1 MKILVADPYPIMR
14 YGLRQ
19 LFLTLDRHAQ
29 IVECDDLDVALGI
42 IKNSKEWDLV
52 LIDPVLVRDSESGLI
67 EEFTGMLSGTPLVL
81 YPVIGKRQNLL
92 QDLQRGATG
101 FIPKWVSCE
110 QFIEMVSSVMAGLPC
125 MPWSILDDAP
135 WKGDD
140 HVMTAALNADIQGLT
155 PRQREVLACLAKGF
169 TNAEI
174 ARRLG
179 ISAQTVRHH
188 ISAILV
194 TLNVENRTQAALVAM
209 QAITREAESSTDT
222 ASPAC

>member
-14 YGLRQ
+14 FGLRQ
-19 LFLTLDRHAQ
+19 LFLTMDRHAQ
-29 IVECDDLDVALGI
+29 VVECDDLDVALGM
-42 IKNSKEWDLV
+42 IKNNKDWDLV
-52 LIDPVLVRDSESGLI
+52 LIDPVLVNGSESRLI
-67 EEFTGMLSGTPLVL
+67 EELSGALSGTPLVL
-81 YPVIGKRQNLL
+81 YPVIGKRQALL

-110 QFIEMVSSVMAGLPC
+110 QFLEMVAAVMAGHPC

-140 HVMTAALNADIQGLT
+140 HLTVAALSADIAGLT

-194 TLNVENRTQAALVAM
+194 TLNVENRTQAALAAM
-209 QAITREAESSTDT
+209 QAISGAPDT
-222 ASPAC
+222 APPAK